1 MGRLPWTLADF
12 PQGYV
17 LLLHITPRKTGS
29 LKPRR
34 DFFLYGA
41 YLPYSPSFSA
51 HTLFAYRV
59 WIYALST
66 CVLCRRTGATD
77 VSSFASPLEFVK
89 HAEWLMRGAH
99 RTLDKHRFPRCKCK
113 YCHRDGSGDSAN
125 LKQSVIS
132 RELRRV
138 RARVLTQIGG
148 DEVEVTDNNGVID
161 AEDDANTV
169 R

>member
-1 MGRLPWTLADF
+1 MMGRLPWTLADF

-34 DFFLYGA
+34 DFFLY
-41 YLPYSPSFSA
+41 
-51 HTLFAYRV
+51 
-59 WIYALST
+59 
-66 CVLCRRTGATD
+66 GATD

-138 RARVLTQIGG
+138 RACVLTQIGG
-148 DEVEVTDNNGVID
+148 DEVEVTDNDGVID
-161 AEDDANTV
+161 AEDDAITV
-169 R
+169 DAEVATADPVTDHGAHTGGDGN